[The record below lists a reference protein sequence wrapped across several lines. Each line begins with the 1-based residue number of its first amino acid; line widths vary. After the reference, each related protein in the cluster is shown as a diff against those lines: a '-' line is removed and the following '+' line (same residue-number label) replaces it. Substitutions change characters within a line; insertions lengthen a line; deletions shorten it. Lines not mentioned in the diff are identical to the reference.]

1 MMKNCHHDA
10 HHTPLPPRHVKWPH
24 NRDNNEEGDEGWEM
38 RAGAWDA
45 DMSWAP
51 GKFFYY
57 FIHFLNYTNVLQV
70 PWWRTATMMLAI
82 HHSHLDVHWS
92 CWALHLQHVH
102 WWRRP
107 GGKWIGRMQ
116 WNTMVKRREVL
127 GLLQWILGCADVWAQ
142 LPQWDYSSHH
152 RIECWSW
159 KTKSSIC

>member
-1 MMKNCHHDA
+1 MLATHHSHLNMSKDPKTEMTMKVMRVGIRGQG
-10 HHTPLPPRHVKWPH
+10 L
-24 NRDNNEEGDEGWEM
+24 EM
-38 RAGAWDA
+38 QTRLKPQV
-45 DMSWAP
+45 S
-51 GKFFYY
+51 FFYY

-70 PWWRTATMMLAI
+70 PQWRTATMMLAI

-142 LPQWDYSSHH
+142 LPQWDCSSHH
-152 RIECWSW
+152 WIERWSW